1 MNMGGMHITDGATY
15 APTRAEEPPGT
26 TRTPSITENFGAG
39 KVSLSTNDRHSP
51 PPICASSPSLKP
63 SRIPCL
69 TQTFTFHRPS
79 TVSAARISP
88 RVSASRNLRKV
99 ARASGP
105 SFSVESSR
113 SIAVFSDDMERKSI
127 KEERAG
133 HTSHV
138 VGGPPRAAYV
148 MLWFGERRT
157 TRLKCI
163 CTHSESRHLAASV
176 PFAAPLPGS
185 DMAHASARDSPNV
198 PRGEPFHCCTV
209 HNWTDAARLYAVPP
223 PNFRIQKILAPP
235 P

>member
-15 APTRAEEPPGT
+15 APTRAEDPPGT
-26 TRTPSITENFGAG
+26 TRTPSITENLRAG
-39 KVSLSTNDRHSP
+39 KVSLSTNERHSP

-63 SRIPCL
+63 RRMPCF

-113 SIAVFSDDMERKSI
+113 SISVFSDGMDKESI

-148 MLWFGERRT
+148 MLWFDERRT
-157 TRLKCI
+157 NDARRV
-163 CTHSESRHLAASV
+163 SNALA
-176 PFAAPLPGS
+176 LTT
-185 DMAHASARDSPNV
+185 N
-198 PRGEPFHCCTV
+198 
-209 HNWTDAARLYAVPP
+209 
-223 PNFRIQKILAPP
+223 Q
-235 P
+235 